1 MSPLLYFSYTGGTFM
16 EKISTQA
23 KWQPWKGVIFQIVA
37 VGMLLFP
44 GSLIQYY
51 LGLWGVVI
59 TELMFLALAVVWTL
73 AKKTPLKE
81 VFPVKVPTVR
91 DVIGTV
97 MLWFGVMPLSI
108 LSVLIMMMLLPDNF
122 VNTAS
127 GLNEVLSGES
137 AVLTFVTVAV
147 LPPVCEEALQRGV
160 ALSYFRSL
168 KHDWVIVLII
178 GIFFGILHL
187 DPVRFGTTA
196 ILGAALAYV
205 VVKRNNIVLAVI
217 IHFINNAYST
227 CMSLLSDTTE
237 QVESAEVTDAVQT
250 ITDSGLMVI
259 GAFLIVGCLSPMLIA
274 GAIHLLNP
282 GKKLHNFRR
291 YIIAGVLCGVMFF
304 SGMIMFVA
312 TMLNSPEYQEIY
324 ESIEAE
330 QMEQLEQLE

>member
-1 MSPLLYFSYTGGTFM
+1 M

-37 VGMLLFP
+37 VVMLLFP
-44 GSLIQYY
+44 GSLIQYF

-59 TELMFLALAVVWTL
+59 TELMFLALAIVWTL

-97 MLWFGVMPLSI
+97 MLWCGVMPLSM
-108 LSVLIMMMLLPDNF
+108 LSVLIMMVLMPESF
-122 VNTAS
+122 ANTAT
-127 GLNEVLSGES
+127 GMNEVLGSES
-137 AVLTFVTVAV
+137 AVLTFITVAV
-147 LPPVCEEALQRGV
+147 LPPICEEALQRGV

-205 VVKRNNIVLAVI
+205 VVKRNNMVLAVI
-217 IHFINNAYST
+217 IHFINNAFST
-227 CMSLLSDTTE
+227 GMSLFSDATE
-237 QVESAEVTDAVQT
+237 QVEAADISDAAVTLA
-250 ITDSGLMVI
+250 DSGLLVI

-291 YIIAGVLCGVMFF
+291 YIIAGVLCGLMFF
-304 SGMIMFVA
+304 TGMVMFVA
-312 TMLNSPEYQEIY
+312 SMFNSPEYQEIY

-330 QMEQLEQLE
+330 QMEQLEEAGLE

>member
-1 MSPLLYFSYTGGTFM
+1 M

-44 GSLIQYY
+44 GSLIQYC

-59 TELMFLALAVVWTL
+59 TELMFLALAIIWTL

-108 LSVLIMMMLLPDNF
+108 LSVLIMMMLIPDGF

-127 GLNEVLSGES
+127 GLNEVLSSES
-137 AVLTFVTVAV
+137 AVLTFIAAAV

-205 VVKRNNIVLAVI
+205 VVKRNNMVLAFI
-217 IHFINNAYST
+217 IHFINNAYSVG
-227 CMSLLSDTTE
+227 MSLISDTTE

-259 GAFLIVGCLSPMLIA
+259 GAFLIIGCLSPMLIA

-291 YIIAGVLCGVMFF
+291 YIIAGVLSGLMFF
-304 SGMIMFVA
+304 SGMVMFVA
-312 TMLNSPEYQEIY
+312 TMIDSPEYQEIY

>member
-1 MSPLLYFSYTGGTFM
+1 M
-16 EKISTQA
+16 EKLSTQA
-23 KWQPWKGVIFQIVA
+23 KWQPWKGVIFQVIA

-44 GSLIQYY
+44 GSFIQYY

-59 TELMFLALAVVWTL
+59 TELMFLALAVIWTL

-81 VFPVKVPTVR
+81 VFPVRVPTVR

-97 MLWFGVMPLSI
+97 MLWLGILPLSM
-108 LSVLIMMMLLPDNF
+108 LSVIIMMLILPDNF
-122 VNTAS
+122 VNTAT
-127 GLNEVLSGES
+127 GLNEVMTSET
-137 AVLTFVTVAV
+137 AILTFITVAI

-196 ILGAALAYV
+196 LLGAALAYV
-205 VVKRNNIVLAVI
+205 VVKRNNMVLAMI
-217 IHFINNAYST
+217 IHFINNAFST
-227 CMSLLSDTTE
+227 SMVLFSSATE
-237 QVESAEVTDAVQT
+237 QVESVETTEAVQT
-250 ITDSGLMVI
+250 LAESGLMVI
-259 GAFLIVGCLSPMLIA
+259 GAFLIVGCLSPILIA

-282 GKKLHNFRR
+282 GKKLHNFTR
-291 YIIAGVLCGVMFF
+291 YIVAGVLCGVMFF
-304 SGMIMFVA
+304 TGMIMFVA
-312 TMLNSPEYQEIY
+312 TLINSPEYQEIY

-330 QMEQLEQLE
+330 QMEQMEQMEGFGLE

>member
-1 MSPLLYFSYTGGTFM
+1 M

-44 GSLIQYY
+44 GSLIQYC

-59 TELMFLALAVVWTL
+59 TELMFLALAIIWTL

-108 LSVLIMMMLLPDNF
+108 LSVLIMMMLIPEGF
-122 VNTAS
+122 VDTAS
-127 GLNEVLSGES
+127 GLNEVLSSES
-137 AVLTFVTVAV
+137 AVLTFIAAAV

-205 VVKRNNIVLAVI
+205 VVKRNNMVLAFI
-217 IHFINNAYST
+217 IHFINNAYSVG
-227 CMSLLSDTTE
+227 MSLISDTTE
-237 QVESAEVTDAVQT
+237 QVETAEVTDAVQT

-259 GAFLIVGCLSPMLIA
+259 GAFLIIGCLSPMLIA

-291 YIIAGVLCGVMFF
+291 YIIAGVLSGLMFF
-304 SGMIMFVA
+304 SGLVMFVA
-312 TMLNSPEYQEIY
+312 TMIDSPEYQEIY

>member
-1 MSPLLYFSYTGGTFM
+1 M

-44 GSLIQYY
+44 GSLIQYC

-59 TELMFLALAVVWTL
+59 TELMFLALAIIWTL

-108 LSVLIMMMLLPDNF
+108 LSVLIMMMLIPEGF
-122 VNTAS
+122 VDTAS
-127 GLNEVLSGES
+127 GLNEVLSSES
-137 AVLTFVTVAV
+137 AVLTFIAAAV

-205 VVKRNNIVLAVI
+205 VVKRNNMVLAFI
-217 IHFINNAYST
+217 IHFINNAYSVG
-227 CMSLLSDTTE
+227 MSLISDTTE

-259 GAFLIVGCLSPMLIA
+259 GAFLIIGCLSPMLIA

-291 YIIAGVLCGVMFF
+291 YIIAGVLSGLMFF
-304 SGMIMFVA
+304 SGLVMFVA
-312 TMLNSPEYQEIY
+312 TVIDSPEYQEIY

>member
-1 MSPLLYFSYTGGTFM
+1 M

-44 GSLIQYY
+44 GSLIQYC

-59 TELMFLALAVVWTL
+59 TELMFLALAIIWTL

-108 LSVLIMMMLLPDNF
+108 LSVLIMMMLIPDGF

-127 GLNEVLSGES
+127 GLNEVLSSES
-137 AVLTFVTVAV
+137 AVLTFIAAAV

-205 VVKRNNIVLAVI
+205 VVKRNNMVLAFI
-217 IHFINNAYST
+217 IHFINNAYSVG
-227 CMSLLSDTTE
+227 MSLISDTTE

-259 GAFLIVGCLSPMLIA
+259 GAFLIIGCLSPMLIA

-291 YIIAGVLCGVMFF
+291 YIIAGVLSGLMFF
-304 SGMIMFVA
+304 SGMVMFVA
-312 TMLNSPEYQEIY
+312 TMIDSPEYQEIY

-330 QMEQLEQLE
+330 QMEQLEEAGLE

>member
-1 MSPLLYFSYTGGTFM
+1 M

>member
-1 MSPLLYFSYTGGTFM
+1 M

-44 GSLIQYY
+44 GSLIQYF

-59 TELMFLALAVVWTL
+59 TELMFLALAVIWTL

-91 DVIGTV
+91 DLIGTV
-97 MLWFGVMPLSI
+97 MLWCGVMPLSM
-108 LSVLIMMMLLPDNF
+108 LSVLIMMVLMPESF
-122 VNTAS
+122 ANTAT
-127 GLNEVLSGES
+127 GMNEVLGSES
-137 AVLTFVTVAV
+137 AVLTFITVAV
-147 LPPVCEEALQRGV
+147 LPPFCEEALQRGV

-205 VVKRNNIVLAVI
+205 VVKRNNMVLAVI
-217 IHFINNAYST
+217 IHFINNAFSAG
-227 CMSLLSDTTE
+227 MSLFSDASE
-237 QVESAEVTDAVQT
+237 QVEAAEISDAAVTLA
-250 ITDSGLMVI
+250 DSGLLVI

-291 YIIAGVLCGVMFF
+291 YIIAGVLCGLMFFTGMVMFVV
-304 SGMIMFVA
+304 S
-312 TMLNSPEYQEIY
+312 MLNSPEYQEIY

-330 QMEQLEQLE
+330 QIEQLEDAGLE

>member
-1 MSPLLYFSYTGGTFM
+1 M
-16 EKISTQA
+16 EKLSTQA
-23 KWQPWKGVIFQIVA
+23 KWQPWKGVIFQVIA

-44 GSLIQYY
+44 GSFIQYY

-59 TELMFLALAVVWTL
+59 TELMFLALAVIWTL

-97 MLWFGVMPLSI
+97 MLWLGILPLSM
-108 LSVLIMMMLLPDNF
+108 LSVLIMMLFLPDNF
-122 VNTAS
+122 VT
-127 GLNEVLSGES
+127 
-137 AVLTFVTVAV
+137 TVAI

-187 DPVRFGTTA
+187 DPVRFGTA
-196 ILGAALAYV
+196 ALLGAALSYV
-205 VVKRNNIVLAVI
+205 GVKRNNMVLAMI
-217 IHFINNAYST
+217 IHFINNAFST
-227 CMSLLSDTTE
+227 SMVLFSSATE
-237 QVESAEVTDAVQT
+237 QVESVETTEAVQT
-250 ITDSGLMVI
+250 LAESGLMVI
-259 GAFLIVGCLSPMLIA
+259 GAFLIVGCLSPILIS

-282 GKKLHNFRR
+282 GKKLHNFTR
-291 YIIAGVLCGVMFF
+291 YIVAGVLCGVMFF
-304 SGMIMFVA
+304 TGMIMFVA
-312 TMLNSPEYQEIY
+312 TLINSPEYQEIY

-330 QMEQLEQLE
+330 QMEQMEQMEGFGLE

>member
-1 MSPLLYFSYTGGTFM
+1 M

-37 VGMLLFP
+37 VGLLLFP
-44 GSLIQYY
+44 GSLIQYF

-59 TELMFLALAVVWTL
+59 TELMFLALAVIWTL

-97 MLWFGVMPLSI
+97 MLWCGVMPLSM
-108 LSVLIMMMLLPDNF
+108 LSVLIMIVLLPESF
-122 VNTAS
+122 ANTAT
-127 GLNEVLSGES
+127 GMNEVLGSES
-137 AVLTFVTVAV
+137 AVLTFITVAV
-147 LPPVCEEALQRGV
+147 LPPFCEEALQRGV

-205 VVKRNNIVLAVI
+205 VVKRNNMVLAVI
-217 IHFINNAYST
+217 IHFINNAFST
-227 CMSLLSDTTE
+227 GMSLFSDATE
-237 QVESAEVTDAVQT
+237 QVEAADISDAAVTLA
-250 ITDSGLMVI
+250 DSGLLVI

-291 YIIAGVLCGVMFF
+291 YIIAGVLCGLMFF
-304 SGMIMFVA
+304 TGMVMFVA
-312 TMLNSPEYQEIY
+312 SMFNSPEYQEIY

-330 QMEQLEQLE
+330 QMEQLEESGPE

>member
-1 MSPLLYFSYTGGTFM
+1 M
-16 EKISTQA
+16 EKLSTQA
-23 KWQPWKGVIFQIVA
+23 KWQPWKGVIFQVIA

-59 TELMFLALAVVWTL
+59 TELMFLALAVIWTL

-97 MLWFGVMPLSI
+97 MLWLGVMPLSM
-108 LSVLIMMMLLPDNF
+108 LSVMIMMLLLPDNF
-122 VNTAS
+122 VNTAT
-127 GLNEVLSGES
+127 GLNEVMTSET
-137 AVLTFVTVAV
+137 AILTFITVAI

-196 ILGAALAYV
+196 ILGAALAY
-205 VVKRNNIVLAVI
+205 NMVLAMI
-217 IHFINNAYST
+217 IHFINNAFST
-227 CMSLLSDTTE
+227 SMALFSSATE
-237 QVESAEVTDAVQT
+237 QVESSETAEAVQT
-250 ITDSGLMVI
+250 MADSGLLVI
-259 GAFLIVGCLSPMLIA
+259 GAFLIVGCLSPILIA

-282 GKKLHNFRR
+282 GKKLHNFTR
-291 YIIAGVLCGVMFF
+291 YIVAGVLCGIMFF

-312 TMLNSPEYQEIY
+312 SLINSPEYQEIY

-330 QMEQLEQLE
+330 QMELLEHE

>member
-1 MSPLLYFSYTGGTFM
+1 M

-44 GSLIQYY
+44 GSLIQYF

-59 TELMFLALAVVWTL
+59 TELMFLALAIVWTL

-97 MLWFGVMPLSI
+97 MLWCGVMPLSM
-108 LSVLIMMMLLPDNF
+108 LSVLIMIVLLPESF
-122 VNTAS
+122 ANTAT
-127 GLNEVLSGES
+127 GMNEVLGSES
-137 AVLTFVTVAV
+137 AVLTFITVAV
-147 LPPVCEEALQRGV
+147 LPPFCEEALQRGV

-205 VVKRNNIVLAVI
+205 VVKRNNMVLAVI
-217 IHFINNAYST
+217 IHFINNAFST
-227 CMSLLSDTTE
+227 GMSLFSDATE
-237 QVESAEVTDAVQT
+237 QVEAADISDAAVTLA
-250 ITDSGLMVI
+250 DSGLLVI

-291 YIIAGVLCGVMFF
+291 YIIAGVLCGLMFF
-304 SGMIMFVA
+304 TGMVMFVA
-312 TMLNSPEYQEIY
+312 SMFNSPEYQEIY

-330 QMEQLEQLE
+330 QMEQLEESGPE